1 MKKLTKLSIPLL
13 AMLII
18 VVSSTITVF
27 AKGNVS
33 YQVGEQCFVFEPG
46 SEYSVTDLF
55 TDTKGVMPGDVIK
68 QQITVTN
75 DLPDDLSI
83 CVYMRSLGSQ
93 EGTEKFLSQL
103 QLTVVDGDGIEVF
116 NDTVDKSSEWVHI
129 GTYSSENASDILNV
143 TLTVPI
149 SMGNEFQEQIGYV
162 DWQFKAEEI
171 WEENAPMKPEDEKV
185 DGSTSM
191 PSPQTG
197 DNLHFGRYI
206 VLMLL
211 CSMLLLLKGVYA
223 VRHYGKKEVNKK
235 Q

>member
-18 VVSSTITVF
+18 VVSSTITVY

-33 YQVGEQCFVFEPG
+33 YHVGERCFVFEPG
-46 SEYSVTDLF
+46 SVYSVTDLF
-55 TDTKGVMPGDVIK
+55 TNMKGVMPGDTIT

-83 CVYMRSLGSQ
+83 RVYMRSLGSQ

-116 NDTVDKSSEWVHI
+116 NDMVDKSSEWVHI
-129 GTYSSENASDILNV
+129 GTYSAESASDILNV

-185 DGSTSM
+185 DGSTST
-191 PSPQTG
+191 PTPQTG

-211 CSMLLLLKGVYA
+211 CSMLLLVVGGYV
-223 VRHYGKKEVNKK
+223 VRHYGKEEVKK
-235 Q
+235 